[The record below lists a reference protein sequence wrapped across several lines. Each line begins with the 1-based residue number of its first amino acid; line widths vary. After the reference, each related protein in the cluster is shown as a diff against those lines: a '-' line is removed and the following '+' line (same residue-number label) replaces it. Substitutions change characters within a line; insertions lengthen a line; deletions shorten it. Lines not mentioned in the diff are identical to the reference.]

1 MKLNTFR
8 GLIAALG
15 LTMLS
20 ACGGGNDTAP
30 VSEQSPQLPSK
41 AATAGD
47 CANSACSPPVIDGLA
62 EEFRSRALARK
73 HEAEDEAVPR
83 YPRVPDSAA
92 NGPDPDPRP

>member
-15 LTMLS
+15 LTILS
-20 ACGGGNDTAP
+20 ACGGGNDSAP
-30 VSEQSPQLPSK
+30 VSPQSPQMLSK

-47 CANSACSPPVIDGLA
+47 CANSACTPPVIDGLA

-73 HEAEDEAVPR
+73 HEGEDDAVPA
-83 YPRVPDSAA
+83 YPRVPDNAA
-92 NGPDPDPRP
+92 SGPDPDPRP